1 MTSAMRLEQGGMSE
15 PTELIGQAPAFR
27 RALELAH
34 RFAPTMLPVLLVG
47 ATGTGKELFARQ
59 VHAWSGRSGPLV
71 DVDCG
76 ALPREMVES
85 LLFGHRRGAYTGAVE
100 ASDGLIAAADGGTLF
115 LDEVSSLSMEA
126 QAKLLRVLETGQ
138 VRRLG
143 DTLKRTVC
151 FRVIAAAQEDLEQR
165 LRDGRFRFDLYQRL
179 SGGVIG
185 LPSLMARGAD
195 VWALAQGFAREGGRD
210 LLPETRALL
219 QRHHWPGNV
228 RELRMAVTRA
238 VTLAGSRRIGVRE
251 VREAIAL
258 GAVAGLGLGDTAD
271 QRGRS
276 ELEELLAACNGDVG
290 RAAVMLGIGRSTLY
304 RRLQSV
310 GIRR

>member
-1 MTSAMRLEQGGMSE
+1 MSE

-100 ASDGLIAAADGGTLF
+100 ASDGLIAAAEGGTLF

-143 DTLKRTVC
+143 DTLKRNVC

-238 VTLAGSRRIGVRE
+238 VTLAGSGRVGARE
-251 VREAIAL
+251 VQEAIAL
-258 GAVAGLGLGDTAD
+258 GTAMALGAVEGRGATA
-271 QRGRS
+271 RS
-276 ELEELLAACNGDVG
+276 KLEQVLAECEGDVAQ
-290 RAAVMLGIGRSTLY
+290 AAAALGISRSTLY
-304 RRLQSV
+304 RRLQQL
-310 GIRR
+310 GARR